1 MRDTLATF
9 ADPTIK
15 VDIKAGKVTAEEL
28 TAHRD
33 ELQSYVPLMAVGDKT
48 VFNNTSPSRIPTE
61 YNADPYAVLAPKE
74 NGLYVT
80 AKFGNEWLAVGST
93 KGVFTDYGGL
103 NGIQNKPDYAPGLI
117 GAHVNSVN
125 AGAGLYTLY
134 YTPTRGFLMD
144 GLLTFAD
151 KFGFTTSDA
160 RNFANVLEDVQANG
174 RDVTWVAHSRGG
186 GTFTE
191 GARVAEGNDL
201 SRNWVVFH
209 SGANNRGVTEVILVD
224 RRINLGDGWQ
234 RDNKNIPFYRDSPY
248 DAVPNIIGR
257 TAAHWIW

>member
-1 MRDTLATF
+1 
-9 ADPTIK
+9 
-15 VDIKAGKVTAEEL
+15 
-28 TAHRD
+28 
-33 ELQSYVPLMAVGDKT
+33 
-48 VFNNTSPSRIPTE
+48 VFNNTSTSRIPTE

-160 RNFANVLEDVQANG
+160 RNFAKVLENVQASG
-174 RDVTWVAHSRGG
+174 REVSWVAHSRGG

-191 GARVAEGNDL
+191 GARVAQGDL
-201 SRNWVVFH
+201 SNNWVVFH
-209 SGANNRGVTEVILVD
+209 SGANNQWVTGGILGERGIRLGDPYNLKPDEVIV
-224 RRINLGDGWQ
+224 
-234 RDNKNIPFYRDSPY
+234 YHDSHF
-248 DAVPNIIGR
+248 DAVPNIIGLNGNPLQILASVVASPLLFLGPEWSPH
-257 TAAHWIW
+257 TLPPSKVTPATVTLPVNLPEPAWQ